1 MFALYS
7 ELDHLLTRNSHYSD
21 PARQKLDFK
30 LTYDLPDGTI
40 YTGLNPP
47 SDATI
52 KGVLYPRTATLG
64 GCTAHNALVTIYPD
78 ESDFQYIAN
87 LTGDKSWSPSN
98 MRNYWVKL
106 EQNRYNPANTSGHG
120 YDGWLSVEN
129 ANKSIAFNDNR
140 LLGML
145 FGAVDSLGPD
155 TNANY
160 NALLNG
166 DANAYSVARDQ
177 TQAIYQIP
185 IATYKG
191 ARNGAREFIVSVA
204 NAKNADGS
212 KKYPLDVRTN
222 CFVTKVNF
230 NTTGSKGSLPTAI
243 GVNFLDGKSLYRADP
258 RSKKSATNGTPGSA
272 RASREVIVAG
282 GSYNSPQ
289 ILKLSGIGPAAELK
303 KFNIS
308 VIADLPGVGSNL
320 QDHYEV
326 VVQGSTAAGDF
337 VTLDNCTLAFDS
349 RGQPTAPTSDPCY
362 QRWLSAGPGGDRGPY
377 ASSGFAAGMFIK
389 NSDSIAPDANY
400 GALAF
405 GGPINFRGY
414 FPGYAY
420 NASQYHN
427 YWSWAILKSHPRNT
441 AGSVTLRSADPLDT
455 PEIQFNY
462 FDAGSAGWEK
472 DVAQIA
478 EAIGVARDAFAKQS
492 TNFTEILPGVGADVN
507 AYIKNTAW
515 GHHCSSTC
523 AIGADGDAM
532 AVLDSSFRVRKVKG
546 LRVVDASI
554 YPKIPGKMFLV
565 RACLRQQNR
574 EILGSHML
582 IISASVQ
589 GLSLPRRRISS
600 LRRRQTSS
608 SANSRPKSRGILCAL
623 HAPEML
629 NVENAQSAL
638 LNAI

>member
-1 MFALYS
+1 MLSPDAYGN
-7 ELDHLLTRNSHYSD
+7 HLLTRNRHYSD

-30 LTYDLPDGTI
+30 LTYDLPDGTT

-47 SDATI
+47 SGATI
-52 KGVLYPRTATLG
+52 KGVFYPRTATLG

-87 LTGDKSWSPSN
+87 LTGDSSWNPSN
-98 MRNYWVKL
+98 MRNYWTKL
-106 EQNRYNPANTSGHG
+106 ERNQYNPANTSGHG
-120 YDGWLSVEN
+120 FDGWLSVEN

-145 FGAVDSLGPD
+145 FGAVNALGPD

-185 IATYKG
+185 IATNQG
-191 ARNGAREFIVSVA
+191 SRNGAREFIISVA

-230 NTTGSKGSLPTAI
+230 NTTISKGSLPTAI
-243 GVNFLDGKSLYRADP
+243 GVNFLDGQSLYRADP
-258 RSKKSATNGTPGSA
+258 RSKKSATKGTPGSA

-289 ILKLSGIGPAAELK
+289 ILKLSGLGPAAELK

-308 VIADLPGVGSNL
+308 VVADLPGVGANL

-349 RGQPTAPTSDPCY
+349 NGQPTAPTSDPCY

-389 NSDSIAPDANY
+389 NSDAIAADANY

-455 PEIQFNY
+455 PDIQFNY

-546 LRVVDASI
+546 LRVVDASV
-554 YPKIPGKMFLV
+554 YPKIPGKSFRRRLGTFL
-565 RACLRQQNR
+565 RRQDR
-574 EILGSHML
+574 ETLGTCML
-582 IISASVQ
+582 INFVF
-589 GLSLPRRRISS
+589 
-600 LRRRQTSS
+600 
-608 SANSRPKSRGILCAL
+608 
-623 HAPEML
+623 
-629 NVENAQSAL
+629 V
-638 LNAI
+638 